1 MLICCWTVLADA
13 VATRAFWVRTVVG
26 QVVVGVGREVGVV
39 VDVVVVEAVVVVVVV
54 VVVVEVVVV
63 GSAVVASLKYFS
75 RSSLVCLR
83 RSGFGTACC
92 CLRREFLSWICASC
106 LASGFLK
113 YLSLLLLELRRLK
126 RSFS

>member
-1 MLICCWTVLADA
+1 LADA

-39 VDVVVVEAVVVVVVV
+39 VDVVVVEAVVVV